1 MSCHVMLFPLGMCFL
16 AFMSLEYLEKVEV
29 DEDEDEVTRP

>member
-1 MSCHVMLFPLGMCFL
+1 MLFPLGMCFL
-16 AFMSLEYLEKVEV
+16 AFMSLGYLEKVEV